1 LLPDKVVG
9 IEVSA
14 LLDAYQEGVGV
25 TVGVDVAVSVLVV
38 VGVFVKVGDDVLVF
52 FGFGIF
58 VSVFV
63 GFGVL
68 VGTFGT
74 HSLDPVRI
82 LVEVPRQ
89 FAHCRATTVTLYAFP
104 KLYNVSP
111 VFTM

>member
-1 LLPDKVVG
+1 MLPDKVVG

-38 VGVFVKVGDDVLVF
+38 VGVFVKVGDGVLVF
-52 FGFGIF
+52 F